1 MGDEERSTE
10 AEQQG
15 GEEEVKL
22 VLHCPPIYPLPEG
35 IKKMDRSETMCRYC
49 GVSYL
54 IFHEFHQLNSRVAQ
68 LEEEL
73 REQRGSTQ
81 REKAQR
87 EALELGRLEWERACH
102 LEVQRHVEEKVKTT
116 REELEQSHRD
126 TGRAMREE
134 FEQKTENM
142 KGEYQNI
149 NKEKERIA
157 VRDVESERKKREELE
172 RKSEEREKVL
182 SDALQKANKNVEELR
197 KSFQQLEERRAAAA
211 ASTKEEAEQL
221 LGKEKQEKENL
232 RGVCVRQR
240 QALRSTLSALRAS
253 GSELTDVRGFLSQLT
268 GAWQAF
274 RSQILQHSTQ
284 AFSVLTGEL
293 KHSSGE
299 MQKMREEEERLTQ
312 QLMEQRRQSE
322 EQLSREKLS
331 ESLHRDKLLR
341 LKEELEDKHEMWL
354 SCQQRYDTMQEQLSS
369 WQQREAQMSR
379 KCRAAEEE
387 VTRQRETLEK
397 TQEETRELRR
407 DREMLIKSH
416 STALSKMEEDCRQPG
431 LAAALEDQKT
441 QHALHLKEQM
451 KEILRDAQLELTIER
466 EKNQLLL
473 LQHQRENTQLHQKLE
488 EREQELQELQDEL
501 KEERKSREEEK
512 LQEMQHSQQ
521 QEALQLSRA
530 EAELQLLTER
540 NAELQEEVALL
551 QETVSRECEERG
563 GLTAALSEAQE
574 ELLGLRSPASH
585 QHSPRS
591 HLTGRLSPPGCR
603 QSQTRVA
610 PNRSLNSPNTLRPP
624 PAVTDKETGRGTDR
638 GGAERSFP
646 CLKSGGEKR
655 REGTLPRLKPAAQ

>member
-1 MGDEERSTE
+1 
-10 AEQQG
+10 
-15 GEEEVKL
+15 
-22 VLHCPPIYPLPEG
+22 
-35 IKKMDRSETMCRYC
+35 MDRSETMCRYC

-73 REQRGSTQ
+73 REQ

-116 REELEQSHRD
+116 REELEQIHRD
-126 TGRAMREE
+126 AERAMREE
-134 FEQKTENM
+134 FEQKKENM
-142 KGEYQNI
+142 KGEYQKI

-232 RGVCVRQR
+232 GGVCVRQR

-293 KHSSGE
+293 KHSSVE
-299 MQKMREEEERLTQ
+299 LQKMREEEERLTQ

-322 EQLSREKLS
+322 EQLSREKHS

-379 KCRAAEEE
+379 KYRAAEEE
-387 VTRQRETLEK
+387 VMRQRETLEK

-416 STALSKMEEDCRQPG
+416 STALTKMEEDCRQQIKSG

-441 QHALHLKEQM
+441 QNALHLNEQM
-451 KEILRDAQLELTIER
+451 KEFLRDAQLELTVER

-473 LQHQRENTQLHQKLE
+473 LQHQWENTQLHQKLE

-646 CLKSGGEKR
+646 CWKSGGEKR